1 MDDTPKT
8 SLSHCYEAKSSL
20 LRYVWNNRVAR
31 GHLRGAAV
39 PV

>member
-8 SLSHCYEAKSSL
+8 SLSHCYNAKSSL
-20 LRYVWNNRVAR
+20 LRHVWKDRVAN
-31 GHLRGAAV
+31 GHLWGAAV